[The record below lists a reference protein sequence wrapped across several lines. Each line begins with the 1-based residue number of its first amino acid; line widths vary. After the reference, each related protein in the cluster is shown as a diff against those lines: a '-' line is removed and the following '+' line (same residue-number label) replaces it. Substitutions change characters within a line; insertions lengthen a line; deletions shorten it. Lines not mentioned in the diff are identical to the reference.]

1 MPVIISGIQ
10 QIGIGIPH
18 VEEAWA
24 WYRKAFGMDIPVF
37 DEAAEANLM
46 LPYTGGKPHQRRA
59 VLALNTQGGGGMEIW
74 QYTSRTPQGP
84 DSRPLLGDLGIGVCK
99 IKSADVASAFDALQA
114 KGIAAVDSKP
124 LQTPDKRSCFYLED
138 PYQNLFQVVSSN
150 SWFKRNSLATGGVL
164 GCIIGVTDIERSLPL
179 YQEILGYDQVL
190 SDETGSFEDFA
201 SLPGGTE
208 EFRRVL
214 LTHSQPR
221 QGKFS
226 KMLGASEIELI
237 QVLSRK
243 PKKVFEGR
251 FWGDLGYIHLC
262 FDIHGMY
269 ELKALCES
277 KGFPFTV
284 DSSHSLGKE
293 FDMGEAS
300 GHFSYIEDPDGTLIE
315 FVEAHKIPIAK
326 KWGWYLDLRKR
337 KPEKPLPN
345 WMLRALSLNRVKE

>member
-1 MPVIISGIQ
+1 MSVIISGIQ
-10 QIGIGIPH
+10 QIGIGIPQ

-84 DSRPLLGDLGIGVCK
+84 AKRPLLGDLGINVCK
-99 IKSADVASAFDALQA
+99 IKAPKIPEAYTALKS
-114 KGIAAVDSKP
+114 KGIQLLDPSP
-124 LQTPDKRSCFYLED
+124 TQGPDKRLCFYVED
-138 PYQNLFQVVSSN
+138 PYQNLFQVVFSN
-150 SWFKRNSLATGGVL
+150 NWFKRNKLPTGGVL
-164 GCIIGVTDIERSLPL
+164 GCQIGVSDIDRSLPF
-179 YQEILGYDQVL
+179 YRDILGYDKIVC
-190 SDETGSFEDFA
+190 DDTGTFEDYEH
-201 SLPGGTE
+201 LPGGKET
-208 EFRRVL
+208 FRRVL
-214 LTHSQPR
+214 LTHSKPR
-221 QGKFS
+221 EGKFS
-226 KMLGASEIELI
+226 RMLGNSEIELI

-243 PKKVFEGR
+243 PDKIFEGR

-269 ELKALCES
+269 ELKALCEE
-277 KGFPFTV
+277 KGHPFTV

-300 GHFSYIEDPDGTLIE
+300 GHFSYVEDPDGTLIE

-326 KWGWYLDLRKR
+326 KLGWYLDLRKR
-337 KPEKPLPN
+337 QPEKPLPD
-345 WMLRALSLNRVKE
+345 WMLRALSLNRVR